1 MTIAGKEFTEIIIT
15 AQNGEVLA
23 VISDKEIIEKDGVTV
38 ALEESA

>member
-1 MTIAGKEFTEIIIT
+1 MTIGGNEYEEIIIT

-38 ALEESA
+38 ALED